1 MSPPVKHVP
10 RRRTALKST
19 DDANITHA
27 HDKVF
32 GRVNAVASA
41 DTAIM
46 VTYTN
51 LILMLYPY
59 VPSGVTMDLVE
70 MVSLTEKLDG
80 EPDHRHPVK

>member
-1 MSPPVKHVP
+1 MFHEDAPPC
-10 RRRTALKST
+10 KST

-46 VTYTN
+46 VMSYTN
-51 LILMLYPY
+51 LIFDAFRTHTPLQ
-59 VPSGVTMDLVE
+59 GVTMDLVE
-70 MVSLTEKLDG
+70 MVSLTEKARW
-80 EPDHRHPVK
+80 EPDH